1 MPLLYE
7 LHDLARERGIERY
20 RLMSK
25 AELAAALGVD
35 ANGDAGERPPAAPAA
50 GPTEVDVARRN
61 GYALV
66 TLRGADNALSLEALG
81 RLADAAEEL
90 AADPAVRL
98 IAITGSGSRIFS
110 AGADLSSMEG
120 LSGAQVTA
128 RGTDACSRIAA
139 LPVPTLALINGH
151 AVGGAIDLAL
161 ACDWRIAVQGAKL
174 RFIHNELGYS
184 PPWGGAAR
192 LAALVGRPLAL
203 RLFATCEVLAAEE
216 ARTLGVVDEVVAP
229 GRQVSKLESLAARVA
244 RSDREALAVTKRL
257 IAAEPDLAAHEMA
270 FAALWDARSGE
281 AVQ

>member
-1 MPLLYE
+1 MALLYE

-25 AELAAALGVD
+25 AELAAALGVE
-35 ANGDAGERPPAAPAA
+35 ANGEPSAEGTPAPAS
-50 GPTEVDVARRN
+50 GPTEVDVSRRN
-61 GYALV
+61 GYAML
-66 TLRGADNALSLEALG
+66 TLRGADNALSLEVLG

-139 LPVPTLALINGH
+139 LSVPTVALLNGH

-192 LAALVGRPLAL
+192 LATLVGRPIAL

-229 GRQVSKLESLAARVA
+229 GKQVSKLESLAARVA

-270 FAALWDARSGE
+270 FAALWDARSGG